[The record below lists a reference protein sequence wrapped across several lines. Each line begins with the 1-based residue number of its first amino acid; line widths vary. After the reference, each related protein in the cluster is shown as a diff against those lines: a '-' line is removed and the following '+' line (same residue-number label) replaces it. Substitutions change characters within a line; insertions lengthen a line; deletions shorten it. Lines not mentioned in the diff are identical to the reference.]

1 MNRQCRRLPRGA
13 GARLHAAGASLLA
26 CALLALLP
34 GCGGGE
40 ASSYRPQ
47 QWSGLDVALE
57 SRPSPPR
64 AGMNEF
70 LVTVTDQHGRPG
82 FDLVVS
88 LRAND
93 TEPWTQ
99 AIEDGQMGV
108 YRRAVKI
115 DPAKDRALQVQLQG
129 RNATGVLSFPLTAQ
143 Q

>member
-1 MNRQCRRLPRGA
+1 MNSPRRRALRGVS
-13 GARLHAAGASLLA
+13 ASLLA
-26 CALLALLP
+26 CALFATLP
-34 GCGGGE
+34 GCGGGGE
-40 ASSYRPQ
+40 APAFKPQ
-47 QWSGLDVALE
+47 QWRGMDVALE

-70 LVTVTDQHGRPG
+70 LVTITDQRGRPG

-88 LRAND
+88 LRTRE

-115 DPAKDRALQVQLQG
+115 DPATDKTLQVQLQG
-129 RNATGVLSFPLTAQ
+129 GNAKGVLSFPLTAQ